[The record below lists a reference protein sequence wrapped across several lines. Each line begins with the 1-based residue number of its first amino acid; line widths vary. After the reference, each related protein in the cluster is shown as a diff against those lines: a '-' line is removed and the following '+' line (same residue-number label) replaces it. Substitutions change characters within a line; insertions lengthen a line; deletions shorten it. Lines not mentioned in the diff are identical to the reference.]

1 MKRAM
6 TDNGKAGKTMLQP
19 VSAVVLDNVH
29 LTLSSRAGAV
39 NVLRG
44 ISLTIDQG
52 ESVALLGPS
61 GSGKSSLLMIAAG
74 LEKPTS
80 GRVALAGNDI
90 TDLDEDAL
98 ARLRRGAV
106 GIVFQSFHLITTM
119 TALENVA
126 LPLEFAQDEHAF
138 VRAREELQMVGL
150 GHRADHYPGQL
161 SGGEQQRVALARALV
176 ARPRVL
182 FADEPTGNL
191 DTETGAE
198 VAELLFALPARAGT
212 TLFLVTHEEALARR
226 CRRILRLKDGAIV
239 GDTRAADAA

>member
-1 MKRAM
+1 MEAP
-6 TDNGKAGKTMLQP
+6 AII
-19 VSAVVLDNVH
+19 LDDVH
-29 LTLSSRAGAV
+29 LTLSSRAGPV

-44 ISLTIDQG
+44 VTLSIAPG

-80 GRVALAGNDI
+80 GRVTLAGTEI

-98 ARLRRGAV
+98 ARLRRGTV
-106 GIVFQSFHLITTM
+106 GIVFQSFHLIATM

-126 LPLEFAQDEHAF
+126 LPLEFARANSPF
-138 VRAREELQMVGL
+138 VQARETLDAVGL

-161 SGGEQQRVALARALV
+161 SGGEQQRVALARAMV

-191 DTETGAE
+191 DTDSGAE
-198 VAELLFALPARAGT
+198 VAELLFDLPSYMAT

-226 CRRILRLKDGAIV
+226 CGRILRLKDGAIV
-239 GDTRAADAA
+239 SDSRVAAAA

>member
-1 MKRAM
+1 VSE
-6 TDNGKAGKTMLQP
+6 QP
-19 VSAVVLDNVH
+19 PAVVLDDVH
-29 LTLSSRAGAV
+29 LTLSSRAGPV

-44 ISLTIDQG
+44 VSVSIGQG

-80 GRVALAGNDI
+80 GRAVLAGSDI
-90 TDLDEDAL
+90 TDLNEDAL
-98 ARLRRGAV
+98 ARLRRGTV

-126 LPLEFAQDEHAF
+126 LPLEFAHGDQAF
-138 VRAREELQMVGL
+138 ARAREQLDAVRL
-150 GHRADHYPGQL
+150 AHRADHYPGQL
-161 SGGEQQRVALARALV
+161 SGGEQQRVALARAMV

-191 DTETGAE
+191 DTETGGE
-198 VAELLFALPARAGT
+198 VAELLFDLPGRLGT
-212 TLFLVTHEEALARR
+212 TLFLVTHEEALAHR
-226 CRRILRLKDGAIV
+226 CARILRLKDGAILS
-239 GDTRAADAA
+239 DTRAA